1 MSRNDQRVVQA
12 WSNPSCT
19 QQIWHR
25 HTAELGQG
33 ANSTCS
39 KSVILSLTLM
49 VETWMRGGPPKETC
63 NWNLR
68 PCHGEVRC
76 VYSISIYIYRYAYVV
91 VYVTTHQTQKR
102 KVSFPTIPLAAFTPK
117 FWPSGF
123 MIQNKDA
130 QETDLT
136 PPASYGWV
144 VQQMSSKSV
153 GAILTPWLSKTTKWG
168 ASTIDLFCTANTL
181 QSRPRNILQLSE
193 SPRDR
198 DLHVQVS
205 PCQFGE
211 NHGGK
216 ASIT

>member
-76 VYSISIYIYRYAYVV
+76 VYSISIYIYIDMRMLLYMLQL
-91 VYVTTHQTQKR
+91 TKR
-102 KVSFPTIPLAAFTPK
+102 KNAKYLFLPFLSLL
-117 FWPSGF
+117 SL
-123 MIQNKDA
+123 QNFGQADSWFKTRMRRR
-130 QETDLT
+130 QIWHHQ
-136 PPASYGWV
+136 PAMGELC
-144 VQQMSSKSV
+144 SK
-153 GAILTPWLSKTTKWG
+153 
-168 ASTIDLFCTANTL
+168 CH
-181 QSRPRNILQLSE
+181 RN
-193 SPRDR
+193 P
-198 DLHVQVS
+198 
-205 PCQFGE
+205 
-211 NHGGK
+211 
-216 ASIT
+216 